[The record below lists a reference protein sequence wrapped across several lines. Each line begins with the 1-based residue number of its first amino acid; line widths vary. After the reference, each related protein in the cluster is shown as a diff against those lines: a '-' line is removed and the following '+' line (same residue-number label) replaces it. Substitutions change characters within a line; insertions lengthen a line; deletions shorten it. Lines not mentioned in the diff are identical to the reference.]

1 MNKELSV
8 LGITM
13 SILLLAITT
22 SSVTAQNATTNAS
35 NAIGNVSAPQPAN
48 QTAERGENVSLAL
61 NETANQTSEVG
72 QNMSNAVGNA
82 SQSANQTV
90 SELGTN
96 ASTALNKTAES
107 ANATL
112 SEFGKNVTDAGKT
125 ALNKTVEVAKGI
137 GSGAADVLG
146 NISGEIQQ
154 GINGNK

>member
-22 SSVTAQNATTNAS
+22 SSVTAQNYTTNAS
-35 NAIGNVSAPQPAN
+35 NAVGNASASAN
-48 QTAERGENVSLAL
+48 QTA
-61 NETANQTSEVG
+61 SEVG

-82 SQSANQTV
+82 SQSM
-90 SELGTN
+90 SERGQN
-96 ASTALNKTAES
+96 ASKALNKTAES

-146 NISGEIQQ
+146 NITGEIS
-154 GINGNK
+154 GK

>member
-22 SSVTAQNATTNAS
+22 SSVTAQNYTTNAS
-35 NAIGNVSAPQPAN
+35 NAVGNASASAN
-48 QTAERGENVSLAL
+48 QTA
-61 NETANQTSEVG
+61 SEVG

-82 SQSANQTV
+82 SQSM
-90 SELGTN
+90 SERGQN
-96 ASTALNKTAES
+96 ASIALNKTAES

-146 NISGEIQQ
+146 NITGEVQQ
-154 GINGNK
+154 GINGK